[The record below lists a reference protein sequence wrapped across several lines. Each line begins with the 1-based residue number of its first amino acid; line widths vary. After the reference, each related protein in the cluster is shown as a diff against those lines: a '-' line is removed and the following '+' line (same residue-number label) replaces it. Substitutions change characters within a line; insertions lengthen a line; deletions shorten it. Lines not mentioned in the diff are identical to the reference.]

1 DVTVKIEPEDASD
14 RLLAL
19 VTGEGTIN
27 LESIPQANSVDATK
41 LEPSLR
47 DGLTFPVVNLLENG
61 DFPVQHNWSFSS
73 HFTGSGFSLSSTEDS
88 FVGERSAKGV
98 INGASVNA
106 QCRNNNAYEWI
117 DGHKYFVSAYIKPK
131 HNTLTRIEIGNGNEV
146 STNYLE
152 IEELIPGQWNK
163 VFGVIEYT
171 KTSAAPNRFAVNHS
185 TSNPYVNGD
194 VVFFDGFLA
203 IDLTS
208 VYGKDEEPTA
218 LEVES

>member
-1 DVTVKIEPEDASD
+1 
-14 RLLAL
+14 
-19 VTGEGTIN
+19 
-27 LESIPQANSVDATK
+27 
-41 LEPSLR
+41 
-47 DGLTFPVVNLLENG
+47 
-61 DFPVQHNWSFSS
+61 
-73 HFTGSGFSLSSTEDS
+73 
-88 FVGERSAKGV
+88 
-98 INGASVNA
+98 
-106 QCRNNNAYEWI
+106 
-117 DGHKYFVSAYIKPK
+117 
-131 HNTLTRIEIGNGNEV
+131 RIEIGNGNEV

-218 LEVES
+218 LEVESMLGILNWFEGERRFPLPTRQSMKVDKLEKQVQTGLQGLNLSV